1 MKWPNRSVRCDG
13 ENQSTMS
20 GADTIFREYR
30 ASDAERS
37 DRSAGDRLRHRQ
49 KVRESIRENI
59 ADIIAEE
66 SIIGKDRDRVIKVP
80 LRGIKEYRFVFGDN
94 SPGASQGDGET
105 RPGQVVGKT
114 GKEGPGEDRAGDRP
128 GVDYYETDV
137 TLEELIE
144 IMFEDLEL
152 PNLERRA
159 LREIQSEYSSKRK
172 GYRKVGIRIRLDK
185 RRTAKQRVMRMLAS
199 DKRNNAQR
207 AADQSTAGEAEELPA
222 GDVEGALDE
231 IALEE
236 GTLDGESLAPSTGT
250 ALHKVRR
257 RFPFHQDDLRYK
269 HVEVDTREES
279 NAAVICI
286 MDTSGSMDTMKKYLA
301 RSFFFLLYQFISTRY
316 RNVEIVFIAHHTEA
330 SEVTEEEFFHKGESG
345 GTFISSGYAK
355 ALEIVAERYHP
366 SLWNLYAFHCSDGD
380 NFDSDN
386 PAALKAAEELAE
398 ICNLFGYG
406 EIKPLGSRYYE
417 SSMLN
422 VFRRIQA
429 PNFHTVLI
437 ERKED
442 IWPSFKAFLAKDRVK
457 EQ

>member
-1 MKWPNRSVRCDG
+1 
-13 ENQSTMS
+13 MS
-20 GADTIFREYR
+20 DTIFREYR
-30 ASDAERS
+30 PSDAERS
-37 DRSAGDRLRHRQ
+37 DRSAGDRLRHRE

-66 SIIGKDRDRVIKVP
+66 SIIGKNKDKVIKVP
-80 LRGIKEYRFVFGDN
+80 LRGIKEYRFIYGEN
-94 SPGASQGDGET
+94 APGVGQGDGEA

-114 GKEGPGEDRAGDRP
+114 GKEGQGEGQAGDRP

-137 TLEELIE
+137 TLEELVE

-159 LREIQSEYSSKRK
+159 LREIPSDRSSKRK
-172 GYRKVGIRIRLDK
+172 GYRHVGIRVRLDK
-185 RRTAKQRVMRMLAS
+185 RRTARQRVVRMLATR
-199 DKRNNAQR
+199 KNRLAEAAAQSVAR
-207 AADQSTAGEAEELPA
+207 ENESPA
-222 GDVEGALDE
+222 GADE
-231 IALEE
+231 
-236 GTLDGESLAPSTGT
+236 
-250 ALHKVRR
+250 VR

-269 HVEVDTREES
+269 HLELDTREDS
-279 NAAVICI
+279 NAVVMCI

-330 SEVTEEEFFHKGESG
+330 NEVTEEDFFHKGESG
-345 GTFISSGYAK
+345 GTFISSGYQK
-355 ALEIVAERYHP
+355 ALDIVAERYHP
-366 SLWNLYAFHCSDGD
+366 SLWNIYAFHCSDGD

-386 PAALKAAEELAE
+386 PAALRSAKELADL
-398 ICNLFGYG
+398 CNLFGYG

-422 VFRRIQA
+422 VFRRLEA
-429 PNFHTVLI
+429 PNFQAVLI

-442 IWPSFKAFLAKDRVK
+442 IWPSFKAFLSKDRVK
-457 EQ
+457 E

>member
-1 MKWPNRSVRCDG
+1 MTS
-13 ENQSTMS
+13 
-20 GADTIFREYR
+20 DTIFREYR
-30 ASDAERS
+30 ISDAERS
-37 DRSAGDRLRHRQ
+37 DRSAGDRLRHRE

-59 ADIIAEE
+59 SDIIAEE
-66 SIIGKDRDRVIKVP
+66 SIIGKNKDKIIKVP
-80 LRGIKEYRFVFGDN
+80 LRGIKEYRFIYGEN
-94 SPGASQGDGET
+94 APGVGEGDGNAQ
-105 RPGQVVGKT
+105 PGQVVGKT
-114 GKEGPGEDRAGDRP
+114 GKDGQGQGDGKAGDRP

-137 TLEELIE
+137 TLDELIE

-159 LREIQSEYSSKRK
+159 LREVETDRFAKRK
-172 GYRKVGIRIRLDK
+172 GYRHVGIRVRLDK
-185 RRTAKQRVMRMLAS
+185 RRTARQRVKRVLAT
-199 DKRNNAQR
+199 RHNQVTQGLE
-207 AADQSTAGEAEELPA
+207 AAKNKD
-222 GDVEGALDE
+222 
-231 IALEE
+231 
-236 GTLDGESLAPSTGT
+236 GTE
-250 ALHKVRR
+250 R

-269 HVEVDTREES
+269 HLETDVREES

-316 RNVEIVFIAHHTEA
+316 RNVEIVFVAHHTEA
-330 SEVTEEEFFHKGESG
+330 SEVTEDEFFHKGEAG
-345 GTFISSGYAK
+345 GTFISSGYQK
-355 ALEIVAERYHP
+355 ALDIISERYHP

-386 PAALKAAEELAE
+386 PAALKAAKELSE

-422 VFRRIQA
+422 VFRRLDA
-429 PNFHTVLI
+429 PNFQAVLI

-442 IWPSFKAFLAKDRVK
+442 IWPSFKAFLSKDRVK
-457 EQ
+457 E

>member
-1 MKWPNRSVRCDG
+1 MTS
-13 ENQSTMS
+13 
-20 GADTIFREYR
+20 DTIFREYR
-30 ASDAERS
+30 ISDAERS
-37 DRSAGDRLRHRQ
+37 DRSAGDRLRHRE

-59 ADIIAEE
+59 SDIIAEE
-66 SIIGKDRDRVIKVP
+66 SIIGKNKDKIIKVP
-80 LRGIKEYRFVFGDN
+80 LRGIKEYRFIYGEN
-94 SPGASQGDGET
+94 APGVGQGDGNAQ
-105 RPGQVVGKT
+105 PGQVVGKT
-114 GKEGPGEDRAGDRP
+114 GKDGQGQGDGKAGDRP

-137 TLEELIE
+137 TLDELIE

-159 LREIQSEYSSKRK
+159 LREIETDRFAKRK
-172 GYRKVGIRIRLDK
+172 GYRHVGIRVRLDK
-185 RRTAKQRVMRMLAS
+185 RRTARQRVKRVLATRHNQTVQGYGNLK
-199 DKRNNAQR
+199 D
-207 AADQSTAGEAEELPA
+207 ADGNE
-222 GDVEGALDE
+222 
-231 IALEE
+231 
-236 GTLDGESLAPSTGT
+236 
-250 ALHKVRR
+250 R

-269 HVEVDTREES
+269 HLETDVREES

-316 RNVEIVFIAHHTEA
+316 RNVEIIFVAHHTEA
-330 SEVTEEEFFHKGESG
+330 SEVTEDEFFHKGEAG
-345 GTFISSGYAK
+345 GTFISSGYQK
-355 ALEIVAERYHP
+355 ALDIIAERYHP

-386 PAALKAAEELAE
+386 PAALRAAKELSD

-422 VFRRIQA
+422 VFRRLDA
-429 PNFHTVLI
+429 PNFQAVLI

-442 IWPSFKAFLAKDRVK
+442 IWPSFKAFLSKDRVK
-457 EQ
+457 E

>member
-1 MKWPNRSVRCDG
+1 MTS
-13 ENQSTMS
+13 
-20 GADTIFREYR
+20 DTIFREYR
-30 ASDAERS
+30 ISDAERS
-37 DRSAGDRLRHRQ
+37 DRSAGDRLRHRE

-59 ADIIAEE
+59 SDIIAEE
-66 SIIGKDRDRVIKVP
+66 SIIGKNKDKIIKVP
-80 LRGIKEYRFVFGDN
+80 LRGIKEYRFIYGENATGVG
-94 SPGASQGDGET
+94 QGDGNAQ
-105 RPGQVVGKT
+105 PGQVVGKT
-114 GKEGPGEDRAGDRP
+114 GKDGQGQGDGKAGDRP

-137 TLEELIE
+137 TLDELIE

-159 LREIQSEYSSKRK
+159 LREIETDRFAKRK
-172 GYRKVGIRIRLDK
+172 GYRHVGIRVRLDK
-185 RRTAKQRVMRMLAS
+185 RRTARQRVKRVLATRHNQTVQGYGNLK
-199 DKRNNAQR
+199 D
-207 AADQSTAGEAEELPA
+207 ADGNE
-222 GDVEGALDE
+222 
-231 IALEE
+231 
-236 GTLDGESLAPSTGT
+236 
-250 ALHKVRR
+250 R

-269 HVEVDTREES
+269 HLETDVREES

-316 RNVEIVFIAHHTEA
+316 RNVEIVFVAHHTEA
-330 SEVTEEEFFHKGESG
+330 SEVTEDEFFHKGEAG
-345 GTFISSGYAK
+345 GTFISSGYQK
-355 ALEIVAERYHP
+355 ALDIIAERYHP

-386 PAALKAAEELAE
+386 PAALRAAKELSD

-422 VFRRIQA
+422 VFRRLDA
-429 PNFHTVLI
+429 PNFQAVLI

-442 IWPSFKAFLAKDRVK
+442 IWPSFKAFLAKERVR
-457 EQ
+457 EATVAAEA

>member
-1 MKWPNRSVRCDG
+1 MTS
-13 ENQSTMS
+13 
-20 GADTIFREYR
+20 DTIFREYR
-30 ASDAERS
+30 ISDAERS
-37 DRSAGDRLRHRQ
+37 DRSAGDRLRHRE

-66 SIIGKDRDRVIKVP
+66 SIIGKNKDKIIKVP
-80 LRGIKEYRFVFGDN
+80 LRGIKEYRFIYGDN
-94 SPGASQGDGET
+94 APGVGQGDGNAQ
-105 RPGQVVGKT
+105 PGQVVGKT
-114 GKEGPGEDRAGDRP
+114 GQDAPGQGEGTAGDRP

-137 TLEELIE
+137 TLDELIE

-159 LREIQSEYSSKRK
+159 LREIETDRFAKRK
-172 GYRKVGIRIRLDK
+172 GYRHVGIRVRLDK
-185 RRTAKQRVMRMLAS
+185 RRTARQRVKRVLATQH
-199 DKRNNAQR
+199 RR
-207 AADQSTAGEAEELPA
+207 ATQG
-222 GDVEGALDE
+222 
-231 IALEE
+231 LETQKDANGNE
-236 GTLDGESLAPSTGT
+236 
-250 ALHKVRR
+250 R

-269 HVEVDTREES
+269 HLETDVREES
-279 NAAVICI
+279 NAAVVCI

-316 RNVEIVFIAHHTEA
+316 RNVEIVFVAHHTEA
-330 SEVTEEEFFHKGESG
+330 NEVTEDEFFHKGEAG
-345 GTFISSGYAK
+345 GTFISSGYQK
-355 ALEIVAERYHP
+355 ALDIIAERYHP

-386 PAALKAAEELAE
+386 PAALRAAKELSE

-422 VFRRIQA
+422 VFRRLEA
-429 PNFHTVLI
+429 PNFQAVLI

-442 IWPSFKAFLAKDRVK
+442 IWPSFKAFLSKDRVK
-457 EQ
+457 E

>member
-1 MKWPNRSVRCDG
+1 MTS
-13 ENQSTMS
+13 
-20 GADTIFREYR
+20 DTIFREYR
-30 ASDAERS
+30 ISDAERS
-37 DRSAGDRLRHRQ
+37 DRSAGDRLRHRE

-59 ADIIAEE
+59 SDIIAEE
-66 SIIGKDRDRVIKVP
+66 SIIGKNKDKIIKVP
-80 LRGIKEYRFVFGDN
+80 LRGIKEYRFVYGEN
-94 SPGASQGDGET
+94 SPGAAEGDGNAQ
-105 RPGQVVGKT
+105 PGQVVGKT
-114 GKEGPGEDRAGDRP
+114 GKDGQGQGDGKAGDRP

-137 TLEELIE
+137 TLDELIE

-159 LREIQSEYSSKRK
+159 LREVETDRFAKRK
-172 GYRKVGIRIRLDK
+172 GYRHVGIRVRLDK
-185 RRTAKQRVMRMLAS
+185 RRTARQRVKRVLAT
-199 DKRNNAQR
+199 RHNRVTQ
-207 AADQSTAGEAEELPA
+207 GLEAPKNQ
-222 GDVEGALDE
+222 D
-231 IALEE
+231 
-236 GTLDGESLAPSTGT
+236 GTE
-250 ALHKVRR
+250 KR

-269 HVEVDTREES
+269 HLETDVREES

-316 RNVEIVFIAHHTEA
+316 RNVEIVFVAHHTEA
-330 SEVTEEEFFHKGESG
+330 NEVTEDEFFHKGEAG
-345 GTFISSGYAK
+345 GTFISSGYQK
-355 ALEIVAERYHP
+355 ALDIISERYHP

-386 PAALKAAEELAE
+386 PAALKAAKELSE

-422 VFRRIQA
+422 VFRRLDA
-429 PNFHTVLI
+429 PNFQAVLI

-442 IWPSFKAFLAKDRVK
+442 IWPSFKAFLSKDRVK
-457 EQ
+457 E

>member
-1 MKWPNRSVRCDG
+1 
-13 ENQSTMS
+13 MS
-20 GADTIFREYR
+20 GDTIFREYR
-30 ASDAERS
+30 ISDAERS

-66 SIIGKDRDRVIKVP
+66 SIIGKNKDRVIKVP
-80 LRGIKEYRFVFGDN
+80 LRGIKEYRFVYGDN
-94 SPGASQGDGET
+94 SPGTAQGDGDS

-114 GKEGPGEDRAGDRP
+114 GKDGPGKGDEQAGDRP

-159 LREIQSEYSSKRK
+159 LREIQSDYSSRRK

-199 DKRNNAQR
+199 DKRSNAAAR
-207 AADQSTAGEAEELPA
+207 ALAASQADRDLASDNGELEELNE
-222 GDVEGALDE
+222 GELVEGLLDD
-231 IALEE
+231 
-236 GTLDGESLAPSTGT
+236 DGLAPST
-250 ALHKVRR
+250 AAAFQRVKR

-269 HVEVDTREES
+269 HVEIDTKEES

-355 ALEIVAERYHP
+355 ALEIIAARYHP
-366 SLWNLYAFHCSDGD
+366 SLWNVYAFHCSDGD

-386 PAALKAAEELAE
+386 PAALKDAEELAT

-457 EQ
+457 ES

>member
-1 MKWPNRSVRCDG
+1 MTS
-13 ENQSTMS
+13 
-20 GADTIFREYR
+20 DTIFREYR
-30 ASDAERS
+30 ISDAERS
-37 DRSAGDRLRHRQ
+37 DRSAGDRLRHRE

-66 SIIGKDRDRVIKVP
+66 SIIGKNKDKIIKVP
-80 LRGIKEYRFVFGDN
+80 LRGIKEYRFIYGDN
-94 SPGASQGDGET
+94 APGVGQGDGNAQ
-105 RPGQVVGKT
+105 PGQVVGKT
-114 GKEGPGEDRAGDRP
+114 GKDGQGQGDGKAGDRP

-137 TLEELIE
+137 TLDELIE

-159 LREIQSEYSSKRK
+159 LREIETDRFAKRK
-172 GYRKVGIRIRLDK
+172 GYRHVGIRVRLDK
-185 RRTAKQRVMRMLAS
+185 RRTARQRVKRVLATQH
-199 DKRNNAQR
+199 RREAQGLE
-207 AADQSTAGEAEELPA
+207 APKDADGNE
-222 GDVEGALDE
+222 
-231 IALEE
+231 
-236 GTLDGESLAPSTGT
+236 
-250 ALHKVRR
+250 R

-269 HVEVDTREES
+269 HLETDVREES

-316 RNVEIVFIAHHTEA
+316 RNVEIVFVAHHTEA
-330 SEVTEEEFFHKGESG
+330 NEVTEDEFFHKGEAG
-345 GTFISSGYAK
+345 GTFISSGYQK
-355 ALEIVAERYHP
+355 ALDIIAERYHP

-386 PAALKAAEELAE
+386 PAALRAAKELSE

-422 VFRRIQA
+422 VFRRLDA
-429 PNFHTVLI
+429 PNFQAVLI

-442 IWPSFKAFLAKDRVK
+442 IWPSFKAFLSKDRIK
-457 EQ
+457 E

>member
-1 MKWPNRSVRCDG
+1 MTS
-13 ENQSTMS
+13 
-20 GADTIFREYR
+20 DTIFREYR
-30 ASDAERS
+30 ISDAERS
-37 DRSAGDRLRHRQ
+37 DRSAGDRLRHRE

-59 ADIIAEE
+59 SDIIAEE
-66 SIIGKDRDRVIKVP
+66 SIIGKNKDKIIKVP
-80 LRGIKEYRFVFGDN
+80 LRGIKEYRFIYGEN
-94 SPGASQGDGET
+94 APGVGQGDGNAQ
-105 RPGQVVGKT
+105 PGQVVGKT
-114 GKEGPGEDRAGDRP
+114 GKDGQGQGDGKAGDRP

-137 TLEELIE
+137 TLDELIE

-159 LREIQSEYSSKRK
+159 LREIETDRFAKRK
-172 GYRKVGIRIRLDK
+172 GYRHVGIRVRLDK
-185 RRTAKQRVMRMLAS
+185 RRTARQRVKRVLATRHNQTVQGYGNLK
-199 DKRNNAQR
+199 D
-207 AADQSTAGEAEELPA
+207 ADGNE
-222 GDVEGALDE
+222 
-231 IALEE
+231 
-236 GTLDGESLAPSTGT
+236 
-250 ALHKVRR
+250 R

-269 HVEVDTREES
+269 HLETDVREES

-316 RNVEIVFIAHHTEA
+316 RNVEIVFVAHHTEA
-330 SEVTEEEFFHKGESG
+330 SEVTEDEFFHKGEAG
-345 GTFISSGYAK
+345 GTFISSGYQK
-355 ALEIVAERYHP
+355 ALDIIAERYHP

-386 PAALKAAEELAE
+386 PAALRAAKELSD

-422 VFRRIQA
+422 VFRRLDA
-429 PNFHTVLI
+429 PNFQAVLI

-442 IWPSFKAFLAKDRVK
+442 IWPSFKAFLSKDRVK
-457 EQ
+457 E

>member
-1 MKWPNRSVRCDG
+1 
-13 ENQSTMS
+13 MS
-20 GADTIFREYR
+20 SADTIFREYR
-30 ASDAERS
+30 ISDAERS

-66 SIIGKDRDRVIKVP
+66 SIIGKDKDRVIKVP

-94 SPGASQGDGET
+94 APGASQGDGDS

-114 GKEGPGEDRAGDRP
+114 GKDGPGKGDERAGDRP

-159 LREIQSEYSSKRK
+159 LREIQSDYSTQRK

-199 DKRNNAQR
+199 DKRNDAVAR
-207 AADQSTAGEAEELPA
+207 ALEESKADRELDA
-222 GDVEGALDE
+222 DVEGVLDE
-231 IALEE
+231 SALEE
-236 GTLDGESLAPSTGT
+236 GRLDEEALAASTGT
-250 ALHKVRR
+250 AFQRVHR

-269 HVEVDTREES
+269 HVEIDTKEES

-316 RNVEIVFIAHHTEA
+316 RNVEIVFIAHHTRGQRG
-330 SEVTEEEFFHKGESG
+330 HRG
-345 GTFISSGYAK
+345 GVLPQGRIGRHLHLIRLRQGAGNHRRALPSVAVEHLRLPLLGRRQLRLRQSRRAQGRRGTRRDLQLVRLRRDQAAGLALLRIFDAQRVPPNSKRRTFT
-355 ALEIVAERYHP
+355 P
-366 SLWNLYAFHCSDGD
+366 C
-380 NFDSDN
+380 
-386 PAALKAAEELAE
+386 
-398 ICNLFGYG
+398 
-406 EIKPLGSRYYE
+406 
-417 SSMLN
+417 
-422 VFRRIQA
+422 
-429 PNFHTVLI
+429 
-437 ERKED
+437 
-442 IWPSFKAFLAKDRVK
+442 
-457 EQ
+457 

>member
-1 MKWPNRSVRCDG
+1 
-13 ENQSTMS
+13 MS
-20 GADTIFREYR
+20 NGDTIFREYR
-30 ASDAERS
+30 PSDAERS

-94 SPGASQGDGET
+94 AAGASQGDGET
-105 RPGQVVGKT
+105 RPGQVVGKK
-114 GKEGPGEDRAGDRP
+114 GEGPGKGDEQAGDRP

-159 LREIQSEYSSKRK
+159 LREIQADYSSRRK

-185 RRTAKQRVMRMLAS
+185 RRTAKERVIRMLAS
-199 DKRNNAQR
+199 EKRTDAESR
-207 AADQSTAGEAEELPA
+207 ALAESAADRELDTDA
-222 GDVEGALDE
+222 GDGGAALDDE
-231 IALEE
+231 KQ
-236 GTLDGESLAPSTGT
+236 LAPAPGVA
-250 ALHKVRR
+250 ALQRVKHRY
-257 RFPFHQDDLRYK
+257 PFHQNDLRYK
-269 HVEVDTREES
+269 HVEVDTKEES

-355 ALEIVAERYHP
+355 ALEIIAARYHP

-386 PAALKAAEELAE
+386 PAALKDAEQLAE

-457 EQ
+457 ES

>member
-1 MKWPNRSVRCDG
+1 MP
-13 ENQSTMS
+13 TT
-20 GADTIFREYR
+20 DTIFREYR
-30 ASDAERS
+30 PSDAERS

-66 SIIGKDRDRVIKVP
+66 SIIGKDKDRVIKVP
-80 LRGIKEYRFVFGDN
+80 LRGIKEYRFVYGDN
-94 SPGASQGDGET
+94 APGVGEGDGNSQ
-105 RPGQVVGKT
+105 PGQVVGKT
-114 GKEGPGEDRAGDRP
+114 GKEGPGKGDERAGDRP

-152 PNLERRA
+152 PHMERRA
-159 LREIQSEYSSKRK
+159 LREIEAERTSKRK
-172 GYRKVGIRIRLDK
+172 GYRKVGIRVRLDK
-185 RRTAKQRVMRMLAS
+185 RRTAKQRIMRKLAS
-199 DKRNNAQR
+199 HHDELV
-207 AADQSTAGEAEELPA
+207 AA
-222 GDVEGALDE
+222 GAKQHE
-231 IALEE
+231 
-236 GTLDGESLAPSTGT
+236 
-250 ALHKVRR
+250 
-257 RFPFHQDDLRYK
+257 RFPFHEDDLKYR
-269 HVEVDTREES
+269 HIEAEMRRES
-279 NAAVICI
+279 NAVVLCM

-330 SEVTEEEFFHKGESG
+330 REVTEEEFFHKGESG
-345 GTFISSGYAK
+345 GTFISSGYQK

-366 SLWNLYAFHCSDGD
+366 SLWNIYAFHCSDGD

-386 PAALKAAEELAE
+386 PAALRSAKELAE
-398 ICNLFGYG
+398 ISNLFGYG

-422 VFRRIQA
+422 IFRRLEA
-429 PNFHTVLI
+429 PNFQTVLI

-442 IWPSFKAFLAKDRVK
+442 IWPSFKTFLAKERPK
-457 EQ
+457 K